1 MESQELAQ
9 ILKQIEEK
17 GIDWGKLEE
26 ELKISKELLNLY
38 AQSGPVPP
46 RIINNLKKF
55 VEEN

>member
-9 ILKQIEEK
+9 ILKQVEKK

-46 RIINNLKKF
+46 RIVNNLKKF